1 MAVVEPGGT
10 PAAESV
16 IASVAPEGGIPV
28 SALARCAVPKKPAKS
43 RKLDRITM
51 ANFRAPT
58 PPWGRLVADVAP
70 VLSMS
75 RAKGTLPLSP

>member
-16 IASVAPEGGIPV
+16 IAPVAPEGGIPV
-28 SALARCAVPKKPAKS
+28 SALARCAVAKKPAKS
-43 RKLDRITM
+43 RKMDKVAT

-58 PPWGRLVADVAP
+58 PPRGRLIADVAP
-70 VLSMS
+70 VVSMS
-75 RAKGTLPLSP
+75 RAKGTLPLSS